1 MAKPCA
7 TRSPRRL
14 EVQPLHLAA
23 ARATFPFPS
32 ARVFAS
38 VASRHARDPR
48 APNSRIVALR
58 NAFFAGVL
66 LLAPL
71 WATIWVF
78 GKIID
83 LLGGTFRP
91 LYERVLPASL
101 HDIPLLWDLVAT
113 LVVIA
118 CVTALGFLSHYVFG
132 KLFVHLVERFVQN
145 IPGVGAV
152 YNSIKQ
158 IVATFGSERRNLF
171 SKVVLV
177 QFPRAGVWTLGFLT
191 SKQPGEAQSSVG
203 PDTWTVFVPTS
214 PNPTSGFLLMLPH
227 REIVELEMS
236 VGDGMKMI
244 ISGGAVV
251 PPWPAKDQSPR
262 QPMARDP
269 GNKGLPVG

>member
-1 MAKPCA
+1 MWSALTPTCFQDFRPLPSQHLGVK
-7 TRSPRRL
+7 
-14 EVQPLHLAA
+14 PLHLAN
-23 ARATFPFPS
+23 RHATFPFPS
-32 ARVFAS
+32 PRVFAI
-38 VASRHARDPR
+38 VAGSMTEVP
-48 APNSRIVALR
+48 APSSRIVAIR

-71 WATIWVF
+71 WATIWVL

-91 LYERVLPASL
+91 LYERVLPDSL
-101 HDIPLLWDLVAT
+101 QDIPLLPDLVAT
-113 LVVIA
+113 IFVIA
-118 CVTALGFLSHYVFG
+118 GITALGFLSHYVFG

-191 SKQPGEAQSSVG
+191 SKQQAEAQTRVG
-203 PDTWTVFVPTS
+203 PETWTVFVPTS
-214 PNPTSGFLLMLPH
+214 PNPTSGFLLMLP
-227 REIVELEMS
+227 RTEVVELEMS

-251 PPWPAKDQSPR
+251 PPWPQPAKAAEATR
-262 QPMARDP
+262 
-269 GNKGLPVG
+269 